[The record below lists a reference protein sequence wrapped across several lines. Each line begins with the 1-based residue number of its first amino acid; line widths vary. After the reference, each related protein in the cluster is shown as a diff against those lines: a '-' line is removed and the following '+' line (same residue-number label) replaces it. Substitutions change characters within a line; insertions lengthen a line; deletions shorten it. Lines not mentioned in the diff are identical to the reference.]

1 MDPGSGR
8 IYDNEGIKKLFNEE
22 ERKNL
27 VPFEVGEIVELK
39 DCRFK
44 VRSIFPHPQNI
55 VTLEGIPKEKE
66 S

>member
-1 MDPGSGR
+1 MDPNSGR
-8 IYDNEGIKKLFNEE
+8 IYDNRMMKELFDEE
-22 ERKNL
+22 EQKNL
-27 VPFEVGEIVELK
+27 VPFEVGEIIELK

-55 VTLEGIPKEKE
+55 VTLEGIPKEKK